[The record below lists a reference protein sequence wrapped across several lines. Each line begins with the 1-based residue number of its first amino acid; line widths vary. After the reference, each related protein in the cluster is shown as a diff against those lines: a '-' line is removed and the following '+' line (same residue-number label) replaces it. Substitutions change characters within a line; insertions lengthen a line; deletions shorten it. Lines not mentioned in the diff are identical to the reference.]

1 MIKKKK
7 SVRSIKTHASLTPFQ
22 KRMQN
27 IKSPDELMRLARDL
41 ARGQGYDNRV
51 VEEDDDYEDEDD
63 FEDESEM
70 LIPEKPV
77 AQRRAVSTALVTRAP
92 EPVTE
97 PVTPKKKQPAYM
109 RMPWYVYGMSETEAM
124 VMDLYSKGNNL
135 TEINEHL
142 EMFHNTKVDNT
153 TVNAITDKV
162 HPLIKEWQQRP
173 LSSQYMI
180 LYLDGIGYRVMSPGQ
195 QSKNKVAYV
204 ALGINSSGKKEVLG
218 IWINETEGAKF
229 WAGVLNEIKNRGV
242 QDVLITCVDGLKGF
256 PEAIKSVFPYSEVQ
270 VCVVHAIRHTLMHIS
285 NKHRKEF
292 ATDLKLVYTAID
304 AESAYKELEEME
316 EKWPQY
322 AIWLRSWK
330 QNWANLSPFF
340 SYPYT
345 VRRMIYTTNAIENLN
360 KQFRAVTKTTNLFH
374 SDEQLMKLL
383 WLAQANVAA
392 GWNVTA
398 RDWGAVMGEFDKMF
412 GDRVH
417 I

>member
-7 SVRSIKTHASLTPFQ
+7 PAKQKGRTIESDFQ
-22 KRMQN
+22 KRM
-27 IKSPDELMRLARDL
+27 KSVTSPEELMRLARDI
-41 ARGQGYDNRV
+41 ARGQGYDTRQV
-51 VEEDDDYEDEDD
+51 DDDEEYEEEDEYEEDT
-63 FEDESEM
+63 EEVM
-70 LIPEKPV
+70 PAKPV
-77 AQRRAVSTALVTRAP
+77 VHRRAVSTALVTRAP
-92 EPVTE
+92 DPLQAEE
-97 PVTPKKKQPAYM
+97 KQKAPAYT

-124 VMDLYSKGNNL
+124 VMDLYAKGL
-135 TEINEHL
+135 TLTKINEHL
-142 EMFHNTKVDNT
+142 ETFHHTKVDNQ

-162 HPLIKEWQQRP
+162 HSLVKEWQQRP

-204 ALGINSSGKKEVLG
+204 ALGINAEGKKEILG
-218 IWINETEGAKF
+218 IWLNETEGAKF
-229 WAGVLNEIKNRGV
+229 WATVLNDIKLRGV
-242 QDVLITCVDGLKGF
+242 QDILITCVDGLKGF

-292 ATDLKLVYTAID
+292 ATDLKLVYTATD
-304 AESAYKELEEME
+304 ADTAFNELEEME

-322 AIWLRSWK
+322 AVWLRNWK
-330 QNWANLSPFF
+330 LNWANISPFF
-340 SYPYT
+340 SYPYAI
-345 VRRMIYTTNAIENLN
+345 RRMIYTTNTIENLN
-360 KQFRAVTKTTNLFH
+360 KQFRAVTKTTPLFH

-383 WLAQANVAA
+383 WLAQANISA

-398 RDWGAVMGEFDKMF
+398 RDWGAAMGQFDQMF
-412 GDRVH
+412 GDRVR